1 MTEWQSASCI
11 RVVGRW
17 GVLRLSGELDIGSVP
32 EIEELLVRLLALEKP
47 VVVLDLREV
56 TFFDCVILGLMCR
69 ARRGVLAAGGRFAV
83 LCTRP
88 WALKVMRMAELLDV
102 FAPVASLTDLADLDA
117 LDGSPGKGS
126 RA

>member
-1 MTEWQSASCI
+1 MTEWQSASHI

-17 GVLRLSGELDIGSVP
+17 GVLRLTGELDIESVP
-32 EIEELLVRLLALEKP
+32 EVERLLVRLLALEKP
-47 VVVLDLREV
+47 VVVMDLREV
-56 TFFDCVILGLMCR
+56 TFFDCAILGVMCR
-69 ARRGVLAAGGRFAV
+69 ARTGVLAAGGRFAV

-88 WALKVMRMAELLDV
+88 WALKVMRLADLLEV

-117 LDGSPGKGS
+117 LDGGPDRGS